1 MFTKLFKVAADDAKL
16 TIGRAIKNDV
26 QFSCQLVNICST
38 VGEEIQYPDNAELSE
53 WIKKLFSETF
63 VPKPLNEKALAA
75 MKAKGLSPGK
85 SPRDL
90 FLVVV
95 TGSDTHVNL
104 GVSIPGTMTG
114 QQDVDDYVKCVMG
127 CYENY
132 TAETTIDPTGKFVT
146 VSYQCEYPLKERDVV
161 LQNAF
166 NELKKRKIYVDDN
179 DDDVI
184 YDIESANDIETEG

>member
-1 MFTKLFKVAADDAKL
+1 MFTKLFKAAADDAKL
-16 TIGRAIKNDV
+16 TVGRAIKNDV
-26 QFSCQLVNICST
+26 QFCCQLVNICST

-75 MKAKGLSPGK
+75 MKAKGLSVGK

-104 GVSIPGTMTG
+104 GVSIPSTMT
-114 QQDVDDYVKCVMG
+114 DDCDDYVRCVMK

-132 TAETTIDPTGKFVT
+132 TVETTIDPTGKFVT
-146 VSYQCEYPLKERDVV
+146 VSYECEYPLKERDVV

-166 NELKKRKIYVDDN
+166 NELKNRKIYVDDS

-184 YDIESANDIETEG
+184 YDIENDIEA